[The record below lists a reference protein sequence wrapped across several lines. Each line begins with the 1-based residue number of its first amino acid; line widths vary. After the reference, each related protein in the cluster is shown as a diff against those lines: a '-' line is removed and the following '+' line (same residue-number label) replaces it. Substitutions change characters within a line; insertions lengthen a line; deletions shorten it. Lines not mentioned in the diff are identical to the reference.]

1 MAAAIA
7 GIQPLEFMLRGLGQ
21 VNGLILEELKRDKP
35 DAMKIIK
42 LHEKGMGFARDA
54 APYCH
59 PKFASIT
66 HAAQLEGPPLDLRSL
81 NDQQL
86 DVLILRLQ
94 RGTRRDADA
103 GVVPEGAAQ
112 ETGSD

>member
-7 GIQPLEFMLRGLGQ
+7 GIEPLEFMLRGLGQ
-21 VNGLILEELKRDKP
+21 VNGLIQEELKQPKP

-66 HAAQLEGPPLDLRSL
+66 HTAQLEGPPIDIRSL
-81 NDQQL
+81 DDEQL
-86 DVLILRLQ
+86 DILILRLQ
-94 RGTRRDADA
+94 RGSGGDAQ
-103 GVVPEGAAQ
+103 PSPLIEGRA
-112 ETGSD
+112 EEP